1 MGGTELVNRTEIR
14 VRFNEVDSMKVV
26 WHGHYLKYFE
36 DGREAFGEQYGLSYM
51 DFYSNRIF
59 VPLVKVEMDFKRSLK
74 WGERAIVETRF
85 VDSLAAK
92 LILAYTIYNKDTN
105 EVIATGKSV
114 QVFLDLNNELLLSMP
129 EFYLEWRKKWIK

>member
-1 MGGTELVNRTEIR
+1 MGGTELVSRTEIR